1 MGARFTFT
9 IPTVEEAGSGTAN
22 GPARLSTRSSR
33 RMVGEHVRILAV
45 DDDPQALR
53 YVRDALASAGYTPVV
68 TGDPAEALRLV
79 AEEKPDL
86 VLLDLMLPG
95 TDGIE
100 LMKTVPELSD
110 VPVIFL
116 SAYGRDQ
123 IIARALEAGAVDYI
137 VKPFPPTELVAR
149 INTALKRG
157 AAPES
162 VAPSEPYRP
171 GALTI
176 DYAERTVSLSGRPV
190 LLADIEYRLLFE
202 LSVHAGRVLGNEHLL
217 QRVWGTGHAGHSGSI
232 RTAVKNIRRKLG
244 DDADSPTYIFNKPRI
259 GYLMPKGE
267 KRIREEL

>member
-33 RMVGEHVRILAV
+33 RMAGEHVRILAV

-95 TDGIE
+95 TGGIE

-110 VPVIFL
+110 APVIFL

-137 VKPFPPTELVAR
+137 VKPFSPTELAAR

-162 VAPSEPYRP
+162 AAPPEPYRP
-171 GALTI
+171 GDLTI
-176 DYAERTVSLSGRPV
+176 DYAGRTVSPAGRPV
-190 LLADIEYRLLFE
+190 PLAGIEYRLLFE

-217 QRVWGTGHAGHSGSI
+217 GCGARDPGRLGPRS
-232 RTAVKNIRRKLG
+232 RTFGASWAATRTV
-244 DDADSPTYIFNKPRI
+244 PPIFSTS
-259 GYLMPKGE
+259 LASDT
-267 KRIREEL
+267 